1 VRKGVCIAAGI
12 AAAGGCEWMNKKGM
26 HGGAGYVIGMGA
38 E

>member
-12 AAAGGCEWMNKKGM
+12 AAVWGCERRTEKGM
-26 HGGAGYVIGMGA
+26 RGGAAYVVDVGV